1 MTENK
6 SSFKIETIQ
15 LRSFKGTKSTFALKT
30 IPNECG
36 STRAFVWALSIN
48 ATGIRMT
55 FFRLQRMSLTAFVNV
70 WKIMY
75 ILRQDQAA
83 INVITS

>member
-1 MTENK
+1 MKENK
-6 SSFKIETIQ
+6 SSFKIKTIQ
-15 LRSFKGTKSTFALKT
+15 LRSFQETKSTFAFKI

-36 STRAFVWALSIN
+36 NTRAFVRALSIN
-48 ATGIRMT
+48 AIGIRMT
-55 FFRLQRMSLTAFVNV
+55 FFRFQRMSLTAFVNV